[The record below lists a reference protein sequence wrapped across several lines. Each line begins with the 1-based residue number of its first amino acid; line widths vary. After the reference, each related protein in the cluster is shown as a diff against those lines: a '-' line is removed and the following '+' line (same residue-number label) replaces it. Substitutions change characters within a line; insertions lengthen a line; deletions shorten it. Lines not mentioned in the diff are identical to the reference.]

1 MYTHTCVC
9 ISISIYMV
17 ALVLIIQQ
25 ILYYVITF
33 AMLII
38 KCEINHADFY
48 SVFPAYLWKF
58 RKLSSDSKGIV
69 LDNILPGLIVPNKE
83 IDIITL
89 KKLSSKNE
97 SASLILVEHHIK
109 IDHLL

>member
-1 MYTHTCVC
+1 
-9 ISISIYMV
+9 
-17 ALVLIIQQ
+17 
-25 ILYYVITF
+25 
-33 AMLII
+33 MLII

-109 IDHLL
+109 ILLRYNGMMFLCVKSFSVLKIKI